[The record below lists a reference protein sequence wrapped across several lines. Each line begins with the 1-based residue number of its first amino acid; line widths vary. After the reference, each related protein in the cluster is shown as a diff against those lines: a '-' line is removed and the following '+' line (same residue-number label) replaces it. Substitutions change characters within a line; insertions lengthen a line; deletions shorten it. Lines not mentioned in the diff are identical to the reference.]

1 MRNSRQAL
9 TGLDDDE
16 KYGVT
21 ITDSMGRDQAASAVN
36 ESGVYSLIMRSRK
49 PEAKAF
55 RMWVTTEVLPTIRKT
70 SFTKNMLLEQ
80 FHLPLFEL
88 FL

>member
-36 ESGVYSLIMRSRK
+36 ESGVYSLYNAITQTRSKSISKMGNHRSPANYSQNFLYQK
-49 PEAKAF
+49 H
-55 RMWVTTEVLPTIRKT
+55 VT
-70 SFTKNMLLEQ
+70 
-80 FHLPLFEL
+80 
-88 FL
+88 